1 MTYFVGA
8 LITPNSTIIPL
19 KILESDIDHILQRDR
34 GAIPYTQCPHI
45 KSEGITI
52 YFKHTPKPGLESG
65 RVKNSLVSSIAK
77 RDIFGIAIITFSK
90 EIDDTVGYIQKL
102 IYMVNENK

>member
-8 LITPNSTIIPL
+8 LITPNSTIIPI
-19 KILESDIDHILQRDR
+19 KILESDIDYILQRDR

-52 YFKHTPKPGLESG
+52 YFKHTPHQGLDV
-65 RVKNSLVSSIAK
+65 RKVKNSVVSSIAK

-90 EIDDTVGYIQKL
+90 EINDTVGYIQKL
-102 IYMVNENK
+102 VHMVNENK